1 MTCEC
6 VHFYYY
12 KLVDTLVYIFKLTIV
27 NRCMYDKQTSIFMNG
42 WQSGMRNEKYKIIL
56 GPCLMPEASFQ
67 NKREKQ
73 TWMGEEREAEE
84 KAEDMGNDWEM
95 MY

>member
-1 MTCEC
+1 
-6 VHFYYY
+6 
-12 KLVDTLVYIFKLTIV
+12 
-27 NRCMYDKQTSIFMNG
+27 
-42 WQSGMRNEKYKIIL
+42 
-56 GPCLMPEASFQ
+56 MPEASFQ